1 MRRLTTTLEE
11 QFAEGRRIEDGIQ
24 ENLRHLGY
32 TGSRTMNAVIEL
44 IEKKRGELAE
54 LCHRYGVERLYLF
67 GSAATGRFH
76 PPSSDLDF
84 IVEMAGRQP
93 NAAYADRY
101 LGFAEELERLFGRSV
116 DLITEQSIRNP
127 YFRRE
132 VEATRQL
139 VYGQPREEAAV

>member
-1 MRRLTTTLEE
+1 
-11 QFAEGRRIEDGIQ
+11 
-24 ENLRHLGY
+24 
-32 TGSRTMNAVIEL
+32 MNALIEL

-54 LCHRYGVERLYLF
+54 LCRRYRVERLYLF
-67 GSAATGRFH
+67 GSAAAGRFR

-84 IVEMAGRQP
+84 IVEMADRRP

-101 LGFAEELERLFGRSV
+101 LAFAEELERLFGRPV

-139 VYGQPREEAAV
+139 IYGQPREKAPV

>member
-1 MRRLTTTLEE
+1 MMQFERICGAWVTLE
-11 QFAEGRRIEDGIQ
+11 
-24 ENLRHLGY
+24 
-32 TGSRTMNAVIEL
+32 SRAMNALIEL

-54 LCHRYGVERLYLF
+54 LCRRYGVERLYLF
-67 GSAATGRFH
+67 GSAATGRFRS
-76 PPSSDLDF
+76 PSSDLDF
-84 IVEMAGRQP
+84 IVEMADRQP

-101 LGFAEELERLFGRSV
+101 LAFAEELERLFERPV

-132 VEATRQL
+132 IDATRQL